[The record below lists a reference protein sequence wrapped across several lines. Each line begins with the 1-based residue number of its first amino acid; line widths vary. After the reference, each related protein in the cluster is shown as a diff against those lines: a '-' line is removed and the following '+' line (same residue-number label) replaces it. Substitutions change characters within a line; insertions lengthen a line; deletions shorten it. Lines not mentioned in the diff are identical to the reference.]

1 MNKILIENDNIS
13 FDKKIINAEF
23 KSKDVT
29 INIKNE
35 VVLNIFESFNNIQN
49 LYFNLDT
56 HSSLKLNVYNSKA
69 DFNTNIIINLGN
81 KSSFIG
87 NLGFIATK
95 KCLLNIKTTMN
106 GNNIQNILKVRG
118 ISQEEGNFDI
128 KVDGEVLAHTFDNEM
143 TEDIKILNLN
153 EKLNKVLPNMLVSSS
168 EVKANHFVTISSLN
182 EDELFYLKSKGL
194 TLQKAKELMTKGFIL
209 SLYDNDFL
217 NNLKEGR

>member
-35 VVLNIFESFNNIQN
+35 VVLNILESFNNIQN
-49 LYFNLDT
+49 LYFNLDS
-56 HSSLKLNVYNSKA
+56 HSSLKLNVYNNNA
-69 DFNTNIIINLGN
+69 DFNTNIIINLEG

-118 ISQEEGNFDI
+118 ISQQEGNFDI

-168 EVKANHFVTISSLN
+168 EVKANHYVTISSLN

-194 TLQKAKELMTKGFIL
+194 TLQKAKDLMTKGFIL